1 MTDRH
6 DSLEEWLESLPPV
19 LDRLAWFVPADFHP
33 DFSTDSL
40 DVVEAAL
47 AEQVTSEDTGL
58 VDSALAYVGEAL
70 LRVAGGRWEWD
81 AATRLPVLR
90 FDEALGLA
98 DLEPLQLLID
108 ARKTASG
115 VELRK
120 THESLQKKVAEY
132 QASHPTWVPT
142 KPSEPAELPRE
153 QWLTDWLE
161 RRESAF
167 PGWAE
172 ANGGATAWD
181 FTAESIDRLADHTL
195 RRFAS
200 VEDFEAAEQAEYV
213 DGARWYLGEVARRG
227 SSGISW
233 QYQPVP
239 EGYADARDYYAQ
251 TGDAWV
257 GSPYLLGPDSSMA
270 DPRSL
275 LKVAV
280 IRREPAGV
288 RAGLATLAGA
298 G

>member
-1 MTDRH
+1 MTDQH
-6 DSLEEWLESLPPV
+6 GSLEEWLVSLPPV

-47 AEQVTSEDTGL
+47 TEQVTTEDTGL
-58 VDSALAYVGEAL
+58 VDSAMAYVGEAL

-81 AATRLPVLR
+81 DAAGLPTLR
-90 FDEALGLA
+90 FDEALGLPE
-98 DLEPLQLLID
+98 LLPLQVLID
-108 ARKTASG
+108 ARKTANG

-120 THESLQKKVAEY
+120 AHESLQRAVAEY
-132 QASHPTWVPT
+132 QASHPGWVPA
-142 KPSEPAELPRE
+142 KPGEAAQLPRE

-161 RRESAF
+161 RRERAF
-167 PGWAE
+167 ATWAD
-172 ANGGATAWD
+172 AIGGVAAWD
-181 FTAESIDRLADHTL
+181 FTADSIDRLAELTL
-195 RRFAS
+195 RRFAI
-200 VEDFEAAEQAEYV
+200 VDEFGAPEQAEFV

-227 SSGISW
+227 ASGVSW

-257 GSPYLLGPDSSMA
+257 GSPYLLGSDSSMA

-280 IRREPAGV
+280 IRREPGSV

-298 G
+298 E